1 MRLTALALAATA
13 IAGLVSPV
21 SAQDV
26 LKPEQV
32 VKTTIPAGTPKL
44 FVADIAIGHIV
55 DGRLHVLNADTM
67 QYLGLIGTGFAGQV
81 FVPPTGN
88 LVWISTSYQEKLT
101 RGKRSDYLEAWDTST
116 LTVKQ
121 EIPISTTR
129 AQALNYKPLLQQSVD
144 GHWMFVQDATPATSI
159 SVVDIKAGKQTAEI
173 SNAGCYGT
181 YPSATNGQRFATMCG
196 DGTFGS
202 YTLSADGTSAERKAS
217 AKIFDADTDA
227 LFLHGERDGND
238 WLFITF
244 LGSVYRVNI
253 EGETAKL
260 VDSFSFA
267 ADGWRP
273 SGYQTH
279 AYDAKAGILYV
290 LMHPNGE
297 EGSHKNPAE
306 EIWAIDM
313 KTKKVVSRSKTSTA
327 FSVAVSQAEQPVVY
341 AIDLVNLKVLRYT
354 SDPSKGYA
362 LTPAGEGRGGET
374 PIQLDLQQ

>member
-1 MRLTALALAATA
+1 MRLTHLALASTA
-13 IAGLVSPV
+13 LVGLIQPLA
-21 SAQDV
+21 AQEV
-26 LKPEQV
+26 LAPEKV
-32 VKTTIPAGTPKL
+32 TVASIPAGTPLL

-67 QYLGLIGTGFAGQV
+67 QYLGLIGTAFAGQV
-81 FVPPTGN
+81 FVPPNSGT
-88 LVWISTSYQEKLT
+88 VWVSTSYQEKLT
-101 RGKRSDYLEAWDTST
+101 RGKRSDYLEAYDTST
-116 LTVKQ
+116 LSIKQ

-129 AQALNYKPLLQQSVD
+129 AQALNYKPLMQGSVD
-144 GHWMFVQDATPATSI
+144 GHWMFIQDATPATSI
-159 SVVDIKAGKQTAEI
+159 SVVDLKAAKQTAEV
-173 SNAGCYGT
+173 SNAGCYGI
-181 YPSATNGQRFATMCG
+181 YPAMGSGTHFATMCG
-196 DGTFGS
+196 DGTLASYVLKDDGS
-202 YTLSADGTSAERKAS
+202 GADRKAS
-217 AKIFDADTDA
+217 EKIFDADKDA

-238 WLFITF
+238 WLFISF
-244 LGSVYRVNI
+244 HGDVYRVNI

-260 VDSFSFA
+260 ADKFTFA

-279 AYDAKAGILYV
+279 AFDAKTNTLFV

-313 KTKKVVSRSKTSTA
+313 GTKKVVSRSKTTMA
-327 FSVAVSQAEQPVVY
+327 FSVAVSQSDKPVVY

-354 SDPSKGYA
+354 SDPAMGYA

-374 PIQLDLQQ
+374 PIQLDLQ